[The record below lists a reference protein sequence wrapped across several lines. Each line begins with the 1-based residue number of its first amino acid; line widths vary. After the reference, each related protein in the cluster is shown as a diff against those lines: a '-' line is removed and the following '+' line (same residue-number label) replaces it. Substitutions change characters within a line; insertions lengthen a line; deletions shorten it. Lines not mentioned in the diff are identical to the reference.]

1 MGIARDVGVQAIHI
15 FPAFILA
22 HQLKPT
28 GHVEETGARGI
39 RVRHDDVALVDRLCQ
54 VGPRRRQ
61 RQLVLAGFDRV
72 EADGRDPGPLP
83 DPLRWV
89 VGLVVIQLAEFFQS
103 LRRVALEIAFVAQHH
118 QAGGGQA
125 PDDVGLGVGFFGHQ
139 LRGHDTGGIAHPLD
153 VDVGIVLFEG
163 LLEHGQFV
171 GFDGG
176 VDQEVGLGESAAGGE
191 AEDHQAAGDN
201 RGQSFQ

>member
-1 MGIARDVGVQAIHI
+1 MGIARDVDVQGVHV
-15 FPAFILA
+15 FPAFFLA

-28 GHVEETGARGI
+28 GHVQETGARGI
-39 RVRHDDVALVDRLCQ
+39 RVRHDDVALVDRLRQ

-61 RQLVLAGFDRV
+61 RQLVFAGFDRV

-83 DPLRWV
+83 DPLRRV
-89 VGLVVIQLAEFFQS
+89 VDLVVIQFAELFQS
-103 LRRVALEIAFVAQHH
+103 LRRVALEVTFVAQHH

-139 LRGHDTGGIAHPLD
+139 LRGHDAGGIAHPLD
-153 VDVGIVLFEG
+153 VDVGIVLFERF
-163 LLEHGQFV
+163 LEHGEFV

-176 VDQEVGLGESAAGGE
+176 VDQEVGLGESAAGAE
-191 AEDHQAAGDN
+191 AENHQTTGGHG
-201 RGQSFQ
+201 RQLFQ